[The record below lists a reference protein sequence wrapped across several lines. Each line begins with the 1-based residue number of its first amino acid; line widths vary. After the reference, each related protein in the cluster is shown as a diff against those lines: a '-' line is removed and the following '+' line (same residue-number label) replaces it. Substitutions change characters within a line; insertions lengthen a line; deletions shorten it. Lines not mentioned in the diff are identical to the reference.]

1 MNYLDVMETLFCI
14 EGLALEAHKRIQV
27 NVHMKPNPYL
37 SVLQNVKEVCLVI
50 ENLKFEDY

>member
-1 MNYLDVMETLFCI
+1 MNYLDIMETLFCI